1 MNLRGN
7 EMNIGYYKSPVG
19 IIEIEEEDGKI
30 VGLKFTNCAQVV
42 DNSSEVIRK
51 CEEQLA
57 EYFVGKRKEFE
68 LEMVLKG
75 TEFQQKVWREL
86 AKIPYGKTVSYRE
99 IAQNVGNEKAVRA
112 VGTAIG
118 RNPIAIIVPCHRV
131 IGTDGSMTGYA
142 YGVELKRKLL
152 DLEKGKS
159 CEISV

>member
-1 MNLRGN
+1 M
-7 EMNIGYYKSPVG
+7 
-19 IIEIEEEDGKI
+19 
-30 VGLKFTNCAQVV
+30 
-42 DNSSEVIRK
+42 
-51 CEEQLA
+51 
-57 EYFVGKRKEFE
+57 GKRKEFE

>member
-1 MNLRGN
+1 
-7 EMNIGYYKSPVG
+7 MNIGYYKSPVG
-19 IIEIEEEDGKI
+19 IIEIEEEEGKI
-30 VGLKFTNCAQVV
+30 VGLKFTSCAQVV
-42 DNSSEVIRK
+42 DNSSGVIGK
-51 CEEQLA
+51 CEEQLS
-57 EYFVGKRKEFE
+57 EYFAGKRKEFE

-75 TEFQQKVWREL
+75 TKFQQKVWREL

-99 IAQNVGNEKAVRA
+99 IARNVGNEKAVRA

-159 CEISV
+159 CEFSA

>member
-19 IIEIEEEDGKI
+19 IIEIEEEKGKI

-42 DNSSEVIRK
+42 DNSSEVIGK
-51 CEEQLA
+51 CEEQLS

-75 TEFQQKVWREL
+75 TEFQQKVWREV

-118 RNPIAIIVPCHRV
+118 RNPIVIIVPCHRV

-152 DLEKGKS
+152 DLENGKS